1 MIRLFPA
8 LFATLVLL
16 LSASLQVQAQTLPR
30 IDVAKLPPHPRLL
43 LTDKAIQN
51 ALDVAK
57 TDPLRAQLN
66 KRIIA
71 IAIDLIS
78 EPTAQYRFIGP
89 RMLSQSR
96 RAIKTV
102 LTCAAAYRLTGE
114 TAFSD
119 RAIKEMLAAAD
130 FPDWNPDHFLD
141 VAEMSMALALGYD
154 WLYPELS
161 VQDRATIR
169 KTLVEKSLV
178 FAKAAYAPGGPTD
191 RRLWFASAHHN
202 WNQVCNGGL
211 LAAALSIAED
221 EPELARS
228 VVNGMCTNITG
239 SMAAYQP
246 DGGYPEGPS
255 YWLYGTSY
263 NILAI
268 AMLENVFGTDFGL
281 SQADGFDHTDFYRL
295 YAASPSGL
303 AFNYADGSSNVLT
316 TSPFYAMLALR
327 YHHAFELADCR
338 RLLAANL
345 QSNSFA
351 SDRFLAL
358 HLLWFPPAQ
367 DAVPPEPP
375 LDAHFRGGAD
385 IAVFRSAWNNPNALF
400 IGFKAGYDQV
410 NHAHMDLGS
419 FVLDSDGVRWAA
431 DLGSDDYNLPD
442 YPVMKQDSPRWGYF
456 RLSNLSHNTIIPAN
470 LPQKVPST
478 APIISFQSTPNRAFA
493 IADLTPVYPSAA
505 ISLKRGIALLD
516 RDRVLVQDEATGL
529 KPGTPLRWTMATGA
543 TIKLDADGHG
553 ATLSQAG
560 QTLRVQVLSPTE
572 GAFSIR
578 PGQPPPGRE
587 AHNDGISLLTY
598 DCTPKSSDAVIAIL
612 LVPTGPH
619 WPALTGK
626 DTVIPLAQ
634 WDGGKK

>member
-1 MIRLFPA
+1 MPRLFPA
-8 LFATLVLL
+8 LFAILTLL
-16 LSASLQVQAQTLPR
+16 LSASLPVQGQTLIP

-43 LTDKAIQN
+43 LTDKALQN
-51 ALDVAK
+51 ALDAAK

-71 IAIDLIS
+71 IATQLIS
-78 EPTAQYRFIGP
+78 EPTAQYLFIGP

-96 RAIKTV
+96 QAIKTV
-102 LTCAAAYRLTGE
+102 LTCAAAYRLTGQ
-114 TAFSD
+114 TFFAD

-161 VQDRATIR
+161 IQDRATIR

-178 FAKAAYAPGGPTD
+178 FAQAAYAPGGPTD
-191 RRLWFASAHHN
+191 HRLWFASAHHN

-221 EPELARS
+221 EPDLARL
-228 VVNGMCTNITG
+228 VVNGMRTNITG

-263 NILAI
+263 NIMAI
-268 AMLENVFGTDFGL
+268 TMLENVFGTDFGL
-281 SQADGFDHTDFYRL
+281 SQADGFNHTDFYRL
-295 YAASPSGL
+295 YVAGPSGQ
-303 AFNYADGSSNVLT
+303 AFNYADGASSVLT
-316 TSPFYAMLALR
+316 TCPFYAMLALR

-338 RLLAANL
+338 KLLEANL
-345 QSNSFA
+345 SSDSFTR
-351 SDRFLAL
+351 DRFLAL

-367 DAVPPEPP
+367 DTVPDEPP

-385 IAVFRSAWNNPNALF
+385 IALFRSAWNNPDALF
-400 IGFKAGYDQV
+400 VGFKAGYDQV

-431 DLGSDDYNLPD
+431 DLGSDNYNLPD

-456 RLSNLSHNTIIPAN
+456 RLSNISHNTIIPGN

-478 APIISFQSTPNRAFA
+478 APIISFQSTPSRAFA
-493 IADLTPVYPSAA
+493 IADLTPVYPSAVV
-505 ISLKRGIALLD
+505 SLKRGIALLD
-516 RDRVLVQDEATGL
+516 RARVLVQDEATGL
-529 KPGTPLRWTMATGA
+529 KPGTPLRWIMATGA
-543 TIKLDADGHG
+543 TIKLDADRHG
-553 ATLSQAG
+553 ATLSQSG
-560 QTLRVQVLSPTE
+560 KTLRVEALSPAE
-572 GAFSIR
+572 GEFSISS
-578 PGQPPPGRE
+578 GQPPPGLE
-587 AHNDGISLLTY
+587 THNDGISRLTY
-598 DCTPKSSDAVIAIL
+598 DCTPKSSDALIAIL

-619 WPALTGK
+619 WPALTKK
-626 DTVIPLAQ
+626 DAVTPLAE
-634 WDGGKK
+634 WDAGKK